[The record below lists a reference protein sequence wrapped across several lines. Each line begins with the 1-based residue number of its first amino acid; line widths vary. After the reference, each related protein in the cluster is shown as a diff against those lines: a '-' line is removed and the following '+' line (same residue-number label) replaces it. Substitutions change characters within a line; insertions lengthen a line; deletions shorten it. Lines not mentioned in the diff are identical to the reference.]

1 MIEFISESWKTVFR
15 WLTALSLV
23 GLAVWISRH
32 VGGIAFVFCLPFIVV
47 ATILVIPELSRPFTW
62 MIDVLMGTT
71 PPSGE
76 RPPIDLRLAR
86 SYVAQERLDDAL
98 AEYARVKKWH
108 PKIAEPYEQTM
119 ILLARTGAKRA
130 RIDKVH
136 RQGLRR
142 LRSPDAR
149 NDLAAAHRKALDLCQ
164 QASAIVSGDTVRPA

>member
-1 MIEFISESWKTVFR
+1 
-15 WLTALSLV
+15 
-23 GLAVWISRH
+23 
-32 VGGIAFVFCLPFIVV
+32 
-47 ATILVIPELSRPFTW
+47 

-86 SYVAQERLDDAL
+86 SYVDQERLDDAL
-98 AEYARVKKWH
+98 AGYARVMKWH

-130 RIDKVH
+130 RIEKVH

-142 LRSPDAR
+142 LPLPGRTERSRDSPPESAR
-149 NDLAAAHRKALDLCQ
+149 PLSDDRA
-164 QASAIVSGDTVRPA
+164 